1 MNFVQPI
8 RDTDILKNIERFLKE
23 SKTRNYIMFLLG
35 IYTGLR
41 VSDIIKLRVKD
52 VAGKSHLI
60 IRENKTGKNK
70 RVQINPVLKKALKSY
85 IADKHPNEYLIRSKK
100 GKNKP
105 ISRTQ
110 AYRILKDVANHFDLD
125 EIGTHS
131 MRKTFGYHYYK
142 QTKDVATLQRLFNHS
157 TPEHTLRYIGIDQD
171 TLDKAMHKFRYYK

>member
-8 RDTDILKNIERFLKE
+8 RNIETLKDIEEFLKE
-23 SKTRNYIMFLLG
+23 NQRNHIMFLLG

-41 VSDIIKLRVKD
+41 VSDILKLRVKD
-52 VAGKSHLI
+52 VSGENHLVI
-60 IRENKTGKNK
+60 KEMKTKKYK
-70 RVQINPVLKKALKSY
+70 RVKINPILKKCLKKY
-85 IADKHPNEYLIRSKK
+85 ITNKPGNDYLIKSRK

-110 AYRILKDVANHFDLD
+110 AYRILKEVANEFNLD

-142 QTKDVATLQRLFNHS
+142 QTKDIATLQRLFNHS
-157 TPEHTLRYIGIDQD
+157 TPEYTLRYIGLDQD
-171 TLDKAMHKFRYYK
+171 TLDNAMNKFRYY

>member
-8 RDTDILKNIERFLKE
+8 RETETLKGIEEFLKPR
-23 SKTRNYIMFLLG
+23 KRNYIMFLLG

-41 VSDIIKLRVKD
+41 VSDVLNLRVKD
-52 VAGKSHLI
+52 VAGKNHLI
-60 IRENKTGKNK
+60 LKEMKTKKNK
-70 RVQINPVLKKALKSY
+70 RVQINPVLKKALKDY
-85 IADKHPNEYLIRSKK
+85 TADKSMNEFLIKSRK

-110 AYRILKDVANHFDLD
+110 AYRILKEVANEFNLD

-142 QTKDVATLQRLFNHS
+142 QTKDIATLQKLFNHA
-157 TPEHTLRYIGIDQD
+157 TPEHTLRYIGLDQD
-171 TLDKAMHKFRYYK
+171 TLDKAMNKFRYY